1 MHRLVNRRITEWVDT
16 YVRMYSCVHVSS
28 IFTGVIVTAHRFDR
42 ERQREYSITVTATD
56 WAEEPLIG
64 ICQLTIQILD
74 QNDNSP
80 KFENLRYECKCWLK
94 MVQVDTAHRHDTDLK
109 TTFLFEKEEEITFV
123 PLLNELHLCENI
135 GNKQRVDTLN
145 HFCIITL
152 HDLQQPFALSLTC
165 LRS

>member
-1 MHRLVNRRITEWVDT
+1 M
-16 YVRMYSCVHVSS
+16 
-28 IFTGVIVTAHRFDR
+28 TARRFDR

-94 MVQVDTAHRHDTDLK
+94 MMQADTAHRHDTDL
-109 TTFLFEKEEEITFV
+109 
-123 PLLNELHLCENI
+123 
-135 GNKQRVDTLN
+135 
-145 HFCIITL
+145 
-152 HDLQQPFALSLTC
+152 
-165 LRS
+165 

>member
-1 MHRLVNRRITEWVDT
+1 MDGHV
-16 YVRMYSCVHVSS
+16 YMYSCVHVSS
-28 IFTGVIVTAHRFDR
+28 IFTGVIVTARRFDR

-94 MVQVDTAHRHDTDLK
+94 MMQADTAHRHDTDL
-109 TTFLFEKEEEITFV
+109 
-123 PLLNELHLCENI
+123 
-135 GNKQRVDTLN
+135 
-145 HFCIITL
+145 
-152 HDLQQPFALSLTC
+152 
-165 LRS
+165 